1 MVYRKDAGE
10 KMVYYSTEKLEL
22 PKILT
27 WLEEQCATALGKEL
41 VEQLTP
47 SNNLRQIKK
56 WQQETSEAYDC
67 LRLYPTFSLGGIRD
81 IRPHLWRVERGG
93 VLSPSELIQVLDTIQ
108 AGKRLK
114 KFFAG
119 IKEDFHQLKEI
130 GRQLTDFPELEKEIS
145 HAISEDAKV
154 RDDASPML
162 LRLRRRKQELQ
173 DSIKHKL
180 ESITRAP
187 EYQKMLQDKLIT
199 IRGDRYVIPIKQE
212 YRSRF
217 PGLVHDQSAS
227 GATLFVEPM
236 AIVEL
241 NNELRKVQ
249 LEENREVEAILAAL
263 SKKIGSF
270 VPELQSNLESLG
282 KLDFIFAKAR
292 LSYAMDGTEPSFNTD
307 GFVRIVKGRHPLIS
321 GKVVPLDLELG
332 RDYRTLIITGPNT
345 GGKTVALK
353 TTGLLCLMAQCGL
366 HIPAEPATELA
377 VFNKIFADIGD
388 EQSIEQS
395 LSTFSSHMKNLVF
408 IVNEAD
414 AHSLVLLD
422 ELGAGTDPAE
432 GSALAMAILNTL
444 HEKGAK
450 IVATTHYS
458 ELKAFA
464 YSNPGMENASVEFDA
479 VSLKPTYRLLIGT
492 PGRSNA
498 FEIAARLGLD
508 PRIVDFARTFVAR
521 AELEVGALLEELE
534 TQRLSLEKKHQEVSE
549 LRTQLAD
556 MKQQLEDERQALH
569 EKEVQILE
577 EARYKAKKIID
588 ETQTVTRTLISDIRQ
603 AAKLRERKEQERSIE
618 EARRKLHELKKSNL
632 AQLESISKEYQK
644 NAPSTVMPGEQVYV
658 VNLKQKGTILE
669 PPNSQG
675 EVLVQVGIL
684 KVQVPL
690 TELRA
695 TDQETKA
702 QLTGKINQMV
712 INKSCQIS
720 PELDLRGC
728 TVDEALALTEKYLDD
743 ALLSNLSTVY
753 LIHGKGTGALRTAIH
768 EMLQNQ
774 PNVRGFRLGYPGEGG
789 SGVTVVEF
797 I

>member
-1 MVYRKDAGE
+1 
-10 KMVYYSTEKLEL
+10 MVYYSTEKLEL
-22 PKILT
+22 PKILAR
-27 WLEEQCATALGKEL
+27 LEELCATALGKEL
-41 VEQLTP
+41 VNRLAP
-47 SNNLRQIKK
+47 SNNLPQIKQ
-56 WQQETSEAYDC
+56 WQQETTEAYDC

-108 AGKRLK
+108 DGKRLK

-119 IKEDFHQLKEI
+119 IKEDFEQLKEI
-130 GRQLTDFPELEKEIS
+130 GQQLTDFPELEREIS
-145 HAISEDAKV
+145 QAISEDAKV
-154 RDDASPML
+154 KDEASVTL

-173 DSIKHKL
+173 DNIKHKL
-180 ESITRAP
+180 EHITRAP
-187 EYQKMLQDKLIT
+187 EYQKMLQDTLIT

-263 SKKIGSF
+263 SKQIGSY
-270 VPELQSNLESLG
+270 VAELQTTLESLG

-292 LSYAMDGTEPSFNTD
+292 LSYAMDGAEPSFNTE
-307 GFVRIVKGRHPLIS
+307 GVIRIVKGRHPLIS

-332 RDYRTLIITGPNT
+332 RDYQTLIITGPNT

-377 VFNKIFADIGD
+377 VFDKIFADIGD

-422 ELGAGTDPAE
+422 ELGAGTDPTE

-444 HEKGAK
+444 HGKGAR

-464 YSNPGMENASVEFDA
+464 YSSPGMENASVEFDS

-498 FEIAARLGLD
+498 FEIAVRLGLD
-508 PRIVDFARTFVAR
+508 PQIVDFARTFVAR
-521 AELEVGALLEELE
+521 DELEVGALLEDLE
-534 TQRLSLEKKHQEVSE
+534 KRRLSLERDHLEMQSLRAEVAN
-549 LRTQLAD
+549 LKR
-556 MKQQLEDERQALH
+556 QLEDERQALH
-569 EKEVQILE
+569 EKELQILE
-577 EARYKAKKIID
+577 EARHKAKTIID
-588 ETQTVTRTLISDIRQ
+588 ETQRVMRTLIDDVRQ
-603 AAKLRERKEQERSIE
+603 AAKLRERQEQERAIE
-618 EARRKLHELKKSNL
+618 DARRKLQELKQKNL
-632 AQLESISKEYQK
+632 AQLESTSKEYQK
-644 NAPSTVMPGEQVYV
+644 NAPTAVIPGEQVYV
-658 VNLKQKGTILE
+658 VNLKQKGTVIE

-675 EVLVQVGIL
+675 DVLVQVGIL

-690 TELRA
+690 TELRV
-695 TDQETKA
+695 TEQEAKEKLAGKTN
-702 QLTGKINQMV
+702 QLV
-712 INKSCQIS
+712 INKSRQIS

-728 TVDEALALTEKYLDD
+728 TVEEALALTEKYLDD
-743 ALLSNLSTVY
+743 ALLSNLSTIY

-768 EMLQNQ
+768 EMLQSQ
-774 PNVRGFRLGYPGEGG
+774 PNIKGFRLGYPSEGG

-797 I
+797 K

>member
-1 MVYRKDAGE
+1 
-10 KMVYYSTEKLEL
+10 MVYYSTEKLEL

-27 WLEEQCATALGKEL
+27 RLEKLCVTALGKEL
-41 VEQLTP
+41 VNKLVP
-47 SNNLRQIKK
+47 SNNLRHIKK
-56 WQQETSEAYDC
+56 WQLETSEAYDC

-93 VLSPSELIQVLDTIQ
+93 VLSPSELIQVLDTVQ
-108 AGKRLK
+108 ASKKLK

-119 IKEDFHQLKEI
+119 IKEDFDQLKEI
-130 GRQLTDFPELEKEIS
+130 GQQLTDFPELERAIS
-145 HAISEDAKV
+145 QAISEEAKV
-154 RDDASPML
+154 KDEASPTL

-173 DSIKHKL
+173 DNIKQKL
-180 ESITRAP
+180 ENITRSG
-187 EYQKMLQDKLIT
+187 EYQKMLQDTLIT

-263 SKKIGSF
+263 SNEIGSF
-270 VPELQSNLESLG
+270 VPELQATLESLG
-282 KLDFIFAKAR
+282 KLDFVFAKAR
-292 LSYAMDGTEPSFNTD
+292 LSYAMDGAEPSFNTD

-321 GKVVPLDLELG
+321 GEVVPLDLELG
-332 RDYRTLIITGPNT
+332 RDYQTLIITGPNT

-414 AHSLVLLD
+414 ANSLVLLD
-422 ELGAGTDPAE
+422 ELGAGTDPTE

-444 HEKGAK
+444 HGKGAR

-464 YSNPGMENASVEFDA
+464 YSTPGMENASVEFDPI
-479 VSLKPTYRLLIGT
+479 SLRPTYRLLIGT

-508 PRIVDFARTFVAR
+508 PQIVDFAKTFVAR
-521 AELEVGALLEELE
+521 DELEVGALLEELE
-534 TQRLSLEKKHQEVSE
+534 TRRLTLEKEHQEVTE
-549 LRTQLAD
+549 LRAELANL
-556 MKQQLEDERQALH
+556 KQQLENERQALH
-569 EKEVQILE
+569 DKEVQILE
-577 EARYKAKKIID
+577 EARHKAKKIID

-603 AAKLRERKEQERSIE
+603 AAKLKERKEQNRALE
-618 EARRKLHELKKSNL
+618 EARRKLHDLRQKNL
-632 AQLESISKEYQK
+632 AQLESTSKEYQK
-644 NAPSTVMPGEQVYV
+644 NAPPTVIPGEKVYV
-658 VNLKQKGTILE
+658 VNLKQKGTVLE

-675 EVLVQVGIL
+675 DVLVQVGIL
-684 KVQVPL
+684 RVQVPL

-695 TDQETKA
+695 TEEETKE
-702 QLTGKINQMV
+702 QLAGKINQLV
-712 INKSCQIS
+712 INKSRQIS

-743 ALLSNLSTVY
+743 ALLSNLSTIY
-753 LIHGKGTGALRTAIH
+753 LIHGKGTGALRSAIH
-768 EMLQNQ
+768 EMLQSQ
-774 PNVRGFRLGYPGEGG
+774 PNVKGFRLGYPGEGG

-797 I
+797 K